1 MNSQY
6 ITDRS
11 GKVVGRIE
19 DDKVYNR
26 AGKLEGRYNQ
36 SEQRTY
42 DRSGRYIGRGDL
54 RVQLIK
60 EA

>member
-1 MNSQY
+1 MKKTEY

-19 DDKVYNR
+19 ADKVYDR
-26 AGKLEGRYNQ
+26 AGKLQGRHNQ
-36 SEQRTY
+36 TENRTY
-42 DRSGRYIGRGDL
+42 DRGGKYVGQGDL

-60 EA
+60 